1 MRKLRGSLAENW
13 NVEEA
18 RLKEQ
23 HGQLIKKVAEETVAG
38 LESVG
43 VAGPSKHAGEAETR
57 ESESEIDDG
66 HDLSSLET
74 SSDET
79 GNQGKGRAR
88 HKAASEANTKTKQKA
103 IKQTKAKVS
112 RNNDARPPP
121 GKADLDPQNEEV
133 QKLKKLVVACGVR

>member
-1 MRKLRGSLAENW
+1 MKKW

-23 HGQLIKKVAEETVAG
+23 HGQLIKKVAEETVAE

-43 VAGPSKHAGEAETR
+43 VAGPSKHSGEVETR

-74 SSDET
+74 SSDER

-88 HKAASEANTKTKQKA
+88 QKAASETKTKTNQKA
-103 IKQTKAKVS
+103 SKQTKAKIS
-112 RNNDARPPP
+112 RNNDARPP